1 MSMSTNELH
10 GKVALITGAS
20 SGIGSATAR
29 KLAAAGMTV
38 GIAAR
43 RIDRLQ
49 ALKSDIEQAGGQA
62 VVLEMDVANK
72 HSVTAGVAALIAA
85 YGAIDV
91 LVNNAG
97 IMPLSGIDD
106 FHTDEWEQMIDVNV
120 KGVLNVAAAVLPQ
133 MIKQHSGHVFNTS
146 SIAGRKVFGQGFAVY
161 SASKFAVTAFTEGLR
176 MEVGKKHN
184 IRVTSIQPGIVA
196 TELPA
201 QTTSAEYQAMM
212 AGYAGT
218 VRMLDPMD
226 IADTILFAAQ
236 APSNVNIAE
245 VFVLPTDQV

>member
-1 MSMSTNELH
+1 MH
-10 GKVALITGAS
+10 AA
-20 SGIGSATAR
+20 ATAR
-29 KLAAAGMTV
+29 RAEHRCRLAQAGRPPRH
-38 GIAAR
+38 AR
-43 RIDRLQ
+43 RRRIATSGCHLAD
-49 ALKSDIEQAGGQA
+49 
-62 VVLEMDVANK
+62 DV
-72 HSVTAGVAALIAA
+72 
-85 YGAIDV
+85 D
-91 LVNNAG
+91 
-97 IMPLSGIDD
+97 
-106 FHTDEWEQMIDVNV
+106 V

>member
-1 MSMSTNELH
+1 MTDLH
-10 GKVALITGAS
+10 EKVALITGAS
-20 SGIGSATAR
+20 SGIGGATAR
-29 KLAAAGMTV
+29 RLAGAGMTV

-43 RIDRLQ
+43 RTGRLET
-49 ALKSDIEQAGGQA
+49 LKTEIEQAGGKA
-62 VVLEMDVANK
+62 VVLEMDVTDK
-72 HSVTAGVAALIAA
+72 QSVNRAVQQLLATSGS
-85 YGAIDV
+85 IDV

-97 IMPLSGIDD
+97 VMPLSNLDD

-120 KGVLNVAAAVLPQ
+120 KGVLNVTAAVLPQ
-133 MIKQHSGHVFNTS
+133 MIAQHSGHIFNTS

-161 SASKFAVTAFTEGLR
+161 SASKFAVSAFTEGLR

-184 IRVTSIQPGIVA
+184 IRVTSIQPGATA

-212 AGYAGT
+212 AGYAGM
-218 VRMLDPMD
+218 VQMLDPMD

-236 APSNVNIAE
+236 APGNVNLAE